1 MNEAG
6 LVVSTDKGAQIIP
19 VLVGGLKDLGAAVLS
34 VTLKEQTLEDVFIH
48 FTGRPIREEE
58 AKKVSF
64 LLGAGVP
71 TKWGR

>member
-1 MNEAG
+1 VM
-6 LVVSTDKGAQIIP
+6 
-19 VLVGGLKDLGAAVLS
+19 
-34 VTLKEQTLEDVFIH
+34 LKEQTLEDVFIH
-48 FTGRPIREEE
+48 YTGRPIREEE